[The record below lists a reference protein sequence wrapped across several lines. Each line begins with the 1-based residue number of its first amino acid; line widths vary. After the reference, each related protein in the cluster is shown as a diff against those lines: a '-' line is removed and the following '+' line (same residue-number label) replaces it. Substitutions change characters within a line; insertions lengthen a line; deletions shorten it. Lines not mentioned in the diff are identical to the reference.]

1 MTTSA
6 LQIFAIMIG
15 GSVGA
20 AMRFMVSNGVYSL
33 LGREFPYGTLAVN
46 IIGSFFM
53 GLLTVMIL
61 ERGDFDPLIKLAI
74 LVGFLG
80 SFTTFSTFS
89 MDTLALINDG
99 ALLRAF
105 INMIANV
112 VICVSAVW
120 LGMILA
126 KHSYLNP

>member
-1 MTTSA
+1 
-6 LQIFAIMIG
+6 MIG
-15 GSVGA
+15 GAIGA
-20 AMRFMVSNGVYSL
+20 ALRFILSNGVYSL

-105 INMIANV
+105 VNMIGSV
-112 VICVSAVW
+112 VVCVSAVW

-126 KHSYLNP
+126 KQL